1 MNLKKLKLTI
11 FFCLS
16 IIYFKGYSQISTS
29 FYMNESNSKV
39 AIGYEFNDK
48 LWTDLRIYSGT
59 NIENF
64 TPEIVLNY
72 NFVRK
77 ENYETYIGGG
87 VILNNIN
94 GVVIPIGIAVRP
106 FENLKNLSFNIEFN
120 PLYEIDFNDLFIRG
134 FIGIRYKLK

>member
-1 MNLKKLKLTI
+1 
-11 FFCLS
+11 
-16 IIYFKGYSQISTS
+16 
-29 FYMNESNSKV
+29 MNESNSKL

-59 NIENF
+59 NTENF

-77 ENYETYIGGG
+77 ENYDTYFGGG
-87 VILNNIN
+87 VIINNIN
-94 GVVIPIGIAVRP
+94 GLVIPIGVAVKP

-120 PLYEIDFNDLFIRG
+120 PLYEMNFNDLFIRG
-134 FIGIRYKLK
+134 FIGMRYKLK